1 MLKITFHGQAC
12 FEIASASS
20 AILIDPFFTGNPL
33 ADIAPADVK
42 CDAVLVSHGHGDH
55 LGDAIQIAIH
65 NNALVIA
72 TYELACY
79 LQKHGVK
86 VHPMHV
92 GGGHDF
98 PFGRVKLTPASHG
111 GMIDADGGAYF
122 TVPCGFLIRME
133 DKTIYHAGDT
143 GLLADMELLGHY
155 NEIDLALLPIGDNF
169 TMGPEDA
176 LIAVKLLKP
185 RLVVPMH
192 YNTFNLIAQ
201 DPHAFRT
208 RVESETDSK
217 CRVVAPG
224 ESIEL

>member
-1 MLKITFHGQAC
+1 MLKIAFHGHAC

-20 AILIDPFFTGNPL
+20 SIVIDPFLSGNPL
-33 ADIAPADVK
+33 ADIGPDDIR
-42 CDAVLVSHGHGDH
+42 CDAVLVTHGHGDH
-55 LGDAIQIAIH
+55 LGDAIQIANH
-65 NNALVIA
+65 NHAPVIA
-72 TYELACY
+72 TYELACH
-79 LQKHGVK
+79 LQKRGVTA
-86 VHPMHV
+86 HPMHV

-122 TVPCGFLIRME
+122 TAPCGFLIHME
-133 DKTIYHAGDT
+133 GRTIYHAGDT
-143 GLLADMELLGHY
+143 GLLADMELLGRY

-169 TMGPEDA
+169 TMGPDDA

-185 RLVVPMH
+185 HLVVPMH
-192 YNTFNLIAQ
+192 YNTFDLIAQ
-201 DPHAFRT
+201 EPDAFRM
-208 RVESETDSK
+208 RVESETESK